1 MEKMEYDPEG
11 GNYKPVTEHETGAT
25 FLVLGVVMLIAGLGW
40 LLYVG
45 WDIRGGGGMMQAI
58 FLVDV
63 VAALFLIVLGFIKKK
78 RQII

>member
-11 GNYKPVTEHETGAT
+11 GNYKPITEHETGAT

-45 WDIRGGGGMMQAI
+45 WDIRDGGGLMQAI

-63 VAALFLIVLGFIKKK
+63 VAALFLIILGFIKKK

>member
-1 MEKMEYDPEG
+1 MERIEIDPAG
-11 GNYKPVTEHETGAT
+11 GDFKPVTEHETGAT
-25 FLVLGVVMLIAGLGW
+25 LLVVGVVMLIAALGW

-45 WDIRGGGGMMQAI
+45 WDIRDGGGMMQAI
-58 FLVDV
+58 FVADV